1 MTDPPTTD
9 LRREALREIKA
20 QFQKKLGELEDHEL
34 AKIVTDEF
42 VLNLFDAA
50 WRYQF
55 QENPIFFKKEVRRLI
70 NATVGSHDA
79 N

>member
-1 MTDPPTTD
+1 MTNQPITD
-9 LRREALREIKA
+9 LRRAALREIKA
-20 QFQKKLGELEDHEL
+20 QVQKKLGELEDREL
-34 AKIVTDEF
+34 EKIVTDEF

-55 QENPIFFKKEVRRLI
+55 QENPTFFRREVRRLI
-70 NATVGSHDA
+70 NTTVGSHDA